1 MENWQD
7 VDTVSSLSGKDV
19 ADHTQETRLIPQG
32 VASGPITKKG
42 SLISVMLWESQSTGD
57 TPRDGLQ
64 RKKLQLTEP
73 IA

>member
-1 MENWQD
+1 M
-7 VDTVSSLSGKDV
+7 SSLSGKDV
-19 ADHTQETRLIPQG
+19 ADHTQETRLIPQC
-32 VASGPITKKG
+32 VASGLITIIG
-42 SLISVMLWESQSTGD
+42 SLISVILWESQSTGE